1 VTRAELEG
9 RLVKCAWRCSLIKP
23 PPASVEALMRATLQ
37 VRRTFHLT
45 EAEHRR
51 CCEEALRRGGE
62 SMLAADV
69 SRLEM
74 S

>member
-23 PPASVEALMRATLQ
+23 PPASVEALMRATLA
-37 VRRTFHLT
+37 VRWAFHLS

-51 CCEEALRRGGE
+51 CCEEALHRGE

-69 SRLEM
+69 SKLEM
-74 S
+74 